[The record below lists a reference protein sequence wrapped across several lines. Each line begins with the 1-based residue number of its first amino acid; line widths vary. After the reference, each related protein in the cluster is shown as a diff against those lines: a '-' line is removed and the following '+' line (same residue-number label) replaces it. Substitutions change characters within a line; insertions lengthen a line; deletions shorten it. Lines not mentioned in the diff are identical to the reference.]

1 MNSFSSNRKKFISNT
16 LLGTVGLMVAK
27 FPVIHAQ
34 TNKPEPLQDDLV
46 KEFVTRAHFD
56 LDKVKEMLPQQP
68 GLLNACWDWGGGDFE
83 TALEG
88 AGHMGRKD
96 IAQFLLEN
104 GARMNVFCAAMLG
117 ELELVKAL
125 LITHPWLKD
134 SKGPHGLQLIHH
146 ATKGG
151 DPAKPVLEYLQSI
164 GAK

>member
-1 MNSFSSNRKKFISNT
+1 MSTIISSRKKFITTT
-16 LLGTVGLMVAK
+16 LLGTAGILVWK
-27 FPVIHAQ
+27 FPSVHAQ
-34 TNKPEPLQDDLV
+34 SNKPEPLQDDLV
-46 KEFVTRAHFD
+46 KEFVTRAHSD

-96 IAQFLLEN
+96 IAQYLLES

-117 ELELVKAL
+117 ELDLVKAL
-125 LITHPWLKD
+125 LAAHPWLKE

-151 DPAKPVLEYLQSI
+151 EQARDVLAYLQSV